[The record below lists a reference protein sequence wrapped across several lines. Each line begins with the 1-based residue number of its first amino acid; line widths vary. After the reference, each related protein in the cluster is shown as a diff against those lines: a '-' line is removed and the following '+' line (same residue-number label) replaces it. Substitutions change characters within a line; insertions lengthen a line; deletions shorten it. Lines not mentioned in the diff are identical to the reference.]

1 MLDDFK
7 YELRKF
13 LNKPLPGINAQKLM
27 APSTSDHG
35 RFNLEEKKNARLG
48 AVLIL
53 LFPKD
58 NQVYFPLI
66 LRPEYDGIHA
76 GQISLPGGKK
86 EDSDSDLIETALR
99 ETREEIG
106 IDTADVEILGSLTD
120 LYITVSNFKVRPVV
134 GISNSTPSCVPDK
147 SEVEQIIE
155 TDINNILDDSLIKE
169 KEIVVERNMPDFNFK
184 HRLNAPYFDI
194 DGHVVWGATAMILSE
209 FSVILKQIN

>member
-1 MLDDFK
+1 LSQVSDLTGISIS
-7 YELRKF
+7 Y
-13 LNKPLPGINAQKLM
+13 LNEI
-27 APSTSDHG
+27 
-35 RFNLEEKKNARLG
+35 EK
-48 AVLIL
+48 
-53 LFPKD
+53 
-58 NQVYFPLI
+58 
-66 LRPEYDGIHA
+66 
-76 GQISLPGGKK
+76 GKK
-86 EDSDSDLIETALR
+86 YPKTEKIIKLAKAMEVSYEYLIETALR

-120 LYITVSNFKVRPVV
+120 LYITVSNFKVSPVV
-134 GISNSTPSCVPDK
+134 GISNSTPSFVPDK

-155 TDINNILDDSLIKE
+155 TDINNILDVSLIKE